1 MATPAMIPIYLQPFG
16 AEYRIYCRPLP
27 RHYAVA
33 SVGYTLR
40 MTKKG
45 KGGKRFLEIDLKYSP
60 DGRGAINDIQLV
72 SKPGRCVYTKSGK
85 LRQ

>member
-1 MATPAMIPIYLQPFG
+1 
-16 AEYRIYCRPLP
+16 
-27 RHYAVA
+27 
-33 SVGYTLR
+33 